1 MLFRSTIC
9 SGRYPVSAE
18 TILIVFITL
27 FSLEFLWELLL
38 TLLNIASVRR
48 NRASVP
54 GVFRGA
60 VPEETYRRSAEY
72 TLVKS
77 RFSIAVSAISSAL
90 MLAAVLSGLLGQ
102 FDLLL
107 GGLSLHRYLHGILYV
122 LGAAGVSGLVSLPVA
137 WYSQFGIEQRFGFNR
152 MTPGLFFADVIR
164 GILLSIVLAVPLLLG
179 LFLFMDTAGGLWWLY
194 AAGFVMVLQLVLTVL
209 YPLVIAPLFN
219 TFTPLPEGSLREK
232 IETLAR
238 GLGFR
243 TNGIFV
249 MDSSRR
255 SKHSN
260 AYFTGLGKAKRIVL
274 YDTLV
279 NGFSED
285 EVVSVLAHEIGH
297 EKKRHVVKRLAVSTV
312 LTFLM
317 FRLLA
322 LVLPYEPLYRAF
334 GFAAPSYHALLVILA
349 LASGP
354 LTFVFTPL
362 FSFWSRRH
370 EYEADRFAAEAAGTP
385 RHLAGALLRLG
396 TENLSNLTPHPLYS
410 FYHYSHPTL
419 AERLS
424 ALETGSGRKAV

>member
-1 MLFRSTIC
+1 M
-9 SGRYPVSAE
+9 SAM
-18 TILIVFITL
+18 TILIVFILL
-27 FSLEFLWELLL
+27 FSFEFLWELLL

-48 NRASVP
+48 NRAVVP
-54 GVFRGA
+54 VRFRGA

-72 TLVKS
+72 TLAKS
-77 RFSIAVSAISSAL
+77 RFSIMVQAITSAL
-90 MLAAVLSGLLGQ
+90 TLTVVVSGLLGR

-107 GGLSLHRYLHGILYV
+107 GGLSLHRYLHGVLYV
-122 LGAAGVSGLVSLPVA
+122 LGAAGVSGLVSLPFA
-137 WYSQFGIEQRFGFNR
+137 WHSQFGIEQRFGFNR
-152 MTPGLFFADVIR
+152 MTPALFLADVIR
-164 GILLSIVLAVPLLLG
+164 SILVSVALAVPVLLG

-194 AAGFVMVLQLVLTVL
+194 AAVFVTVLQLALTVL

-232 IETLAR
+232 IEDLAR
-238 GLGFR
+238 GLEFK

-260 AYFTGLGKAKRIVL
+260 AYFTGIGKAKRIVL

-297 EKKRHVVKRLAVSTV
+297 EKMRHVVKRLAVSTV

-354 LTFVFTPL
+354 LTFAFTPL
-362 FSFWSRRH
+362 FSFWSRKH

-385 RHLAGALLRLG
+385 RHLTGALLRLG

-419 AERLS
+419 AERLA
-424 ALETGSGRKAV
+424 ALESAGKGKAV